1 MKRYLLHIM
10 LFFGI
15 LAVIDLGFGFACEWL
30 QEHAKGGRM
39 KSVRQAALEQTADI
53 VIMGSSRAHHHY
65 VPQIITNVTGL
76 SAYNAG
82 VDGNGI
88 VLATGLYNMITERY
102 TPKIIIYDVEPAFD
116 INVYADD
123 DNNTRYIGELRP
135 YSWDPQVKGVICRVD
150 PSEQYKTLSS
160 MFRYNSKIMDLLKDQ
175 VVLSGYT
182 SDGYAPLEGEMK
194 TVPKKKSTEKTNEC
208 DSIKLK
214 MMEEFISRMSQSE
227 TKLIVVASPKYGATS
242 SKVFTPIKE
251 LCNLYNI
258 EFWDYY
264 NNPDFQ
270 KMEYFK
276 ESMHLNDNGAKV
288 FTKCIA
294 EKLPCS
300 TKSK

>member
-15 LAVIDLGFGFACEWL
+15 LTVIDFGFGFACEWL

-102 TPKIIIYDVEPAFD
+102 TPKIIIYDVEPSFD
-116 INVYADD
+116 INVYEEDG
-123 DNNTRYIGELRP
+123 NNTRYIGELRP
-135 YSWDPQVKGVICRVD
+135 YSCNPHVKDVICQVD
-150 PSEQYKTLSS
+150 PAERYKTYSAV
-160 MFRYNSKIMDLLKDQ
+160 FRYNSKIIDLLKDQ
-175 VVLSGYT
+175 FVLSGYT
-182 SDGYAPLEGEMK
+182 SDGYAPLQGEMK
-194 TVPKKKSTEKTNEC
+194 KAPIMRDTVKADKC
-208 DSIKLK
+208 DSLKLR
-214 MMEEFISRMSQSE
+214 MMEKFISRMSQSE
-227 TKLIVVASPKYGATS
+227 SKLIVVASPKYGATS
-242 SKVFTPIKE
+242 SKVFSPIKE

-294 EKLPCS
+294 KKLPCS

>member
-15 LAVIDLGFGFACEWL
+15 LTVIDFGFGFACEWL

-102 TPKIIIYDVEPAFD
+102 TPKIIIYDVEPSFD
-116 INVYADD
+116 INVYEEDG
-123 DNNTRYIGELRP
+123 NNTRYIGELRP
-135 YSWDPQVKGVICRVD
+135 YSCNPHVKDVICQVD
-150 PSEQYKTLSS
+150 PAERYKTYSAV
-160 MFRYNSKIMDLLKDQ
+160 FRYNSKIIDLLKDQ
-175 VVLSGYT
+175 FVLSGYT
-182 SDGYAPLEGEMK
+182 SDGYAPLQGEMK
-194 TVPKKKSTEKTNEC
+194 KAPIMRDTVKADKC
-208 DSIKLK
+208 DSLKLR

-227 TKLIVVASPKYGATS
+227 SKLIVVASPKYGATS

-270 KMEYFK
+270 RMEYFK
-276 ESMHLNDNGAKV
+276 ESMHLNNKGAKL
-288 FTKCIA
+288 FTDNLIQ
-294 EKLPCS
+294 KL
-300 TKSK
+300 KDNMKF